1 MSLDRNA
8 IGSLGFDEYL
18 QLIEDR
24 YADKNTSLQL
34 PQVKNKILLIYY
46 LIHYVL

>member
-24 YADKNTSLQL
+24 YTEKNDHLDI
-34 PQVKNKILLIYY
+34 PPV
-46 LIHYVL
+46 